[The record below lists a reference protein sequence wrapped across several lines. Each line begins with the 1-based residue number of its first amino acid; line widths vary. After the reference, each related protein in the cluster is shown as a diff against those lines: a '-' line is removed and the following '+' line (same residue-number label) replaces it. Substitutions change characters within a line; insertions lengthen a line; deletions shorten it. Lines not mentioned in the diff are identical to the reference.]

1 MTIYIYN
8 FNNTKG
14 FYAFNQKQTVGGY
27 LTGMLLYANTKNA
40 LLDLI
45 KARLTGVKTIIFMHW
60 TGSDYEK
67 QTIIQ

>member
-1 MTIYIYN
+1 MTIYVYH

-14 FYAFNQKQTVGGY
+14 FYAFDRKQTVGCY

-45 KARLTGVKTIIFMHW
+45 KERLTGVKTISFMHW
-60 TGSDYEK
+60 NGSDYET